1 MMFIAIMILMA
12 ILGAILLA
20 WIAITATPRDK
31 DEYERYMRY
40 KERKQ
45 GHGKSDTRGL

>member
-1 MMFIAIMILMA
+1 MKA
-12 ILGAILLA
+12 ILILTALLGVVMFA
-20 WIAITATPRDK
+20 LIVATATPNDR

-40 KERKQ
+40 KERKTD

>member
-1 MMFIAIMILMA
+1 MKA
-12 ILGAILLA
+12 ILIL
-20 WIAITATPRDK
+20 IALLGLLMYALIVATATPNDK

-45 GHGKSDTRGL
+45 G

>member
-1 MMFIAIMILMA
+1 MIKGLLILMA

-40 KERKQ
+40 KERK
-45 GHGKSDTRGL
+45 HGRTDKTE